1 MPIPARPIQPN
12 ATPQVLR
19 QTCHLFGLALLV
31 VAGCA
36 GDTPQ
41 RPAPRT
47 AEQVEAGI
55 AALLPAKLPG
65 RAAWASD
72 LQLVFAALKL
82 EPSDANVCAVLAVT
96 EQESGFRAD
105 PTVPQLGKIAREEIL
120 RRADQAGVPAV
131 AVKMALQL
139 NSPNGR
145 SWDERIEAV
154 KTERELSLIY
164 EELIDQ
170 VPMGQRMLA
179 GYNPVRTG
187 GPMQVSIAF
196 AEAHHQ
202 TRPYPFPMRG
212 SLRHEVFSRRGGL
225 YFGTAHLLDYGAP
238 YGRQMIYRFA
248 DFNAGHYASRNA
260 AFQQATAVASGRTLA
275 LDGDLLLPG
284 TTSGSPPGE
293 TETALR
299 GLASALRMD
308 APEIRQHL
316 LRGQASAD
324 FDNSPLY
331 TRVFA
336 LAEQRGGKRLP
347 RALLPRIDLK
357 SPKITRSL
365 TTEWFARRVDE
376 RFQRCM
382 KRNTE

>member
-1 MPIPARPIQPN
+1 MAL
-12 ATPQVLR
+12 AVL
-19 QTCHLFGLALLV
+19 
-31 VAGCA
+31 AGCA
-36 GDTPQ
+36 GETPQ

-47 AEQVEAGI
+47 AEQIEAGI
-55 AALLPAKLPG
+55 ASLLPASLAG

-72 LQLVFAALKL
+72 LQLIFAALKL

-96 EQESGFRAD
+96 EQESSFRAD
-105 PTVPQLGKIAREEIL
+105 PAVPQLGKIAREEIL

-131 AVKMALQL
+131 AVKLALQL

-145 SWDERIEAV
+145 SWDDRIESV

-170 VPMGQRMLA
+170 VPLGKRLLA

-196 AEAHHQ
+196 AEAHNQ
-202 TRPYPFPMRG
+202 ARPYPFPLRE
-212 SLRHEVFSRRGGL
+212 SLRHEVFTRRGGL
-225 YFGTAHLLDYGAP
+225 YFGTAHLLDYAAP

-260 AFQQATAVASGRTLA
+260 AFQQAAAVASGQTLE

-284 TTSGSPPGE
+284 ATADSPPGA
-293 TETALR
+293 TETSLR
-299 GLASALRMD
+299 SLSSKLGLDTRD
-308 APEIRQHL
+308 IRRQL
-316 LRGQASAD
+316 LRSQAAD
-324 FDNSPLY
+324 FENSLLY

-347 RALLPRIDLK
+347 RALLPHIELK
-357 SPKITRSL
+357 SPKITRPL

-376 RFQRCM
+376 RFQRCL
-382 KRNTE
+382 KRSTE